1 MRYNIFS
8 LQSGT
13 ALEKCQNPLED
24 GVKIIL
30 IRCIKD

>member
-13 ALEKCQNPLED
+13 ALKKCQNPLED
-24 GVKIIL
+24 GGENYSDKMY
-30 IRCIKD
+30 